1 MASNAARKQHGLYTV
16 EAASRHGEAR
26 LTLDLL
32 AAELSHELA
41 YPLNFFRYLLEHA
54 ARGESL
60 APQDVEIGREEV
72 ERLQRM
78 LVSLRQLAIP
88 PPRLEPIAVVPR
100 LQRAVDLIRELVQ
113 DKHLTVTLEVPDG
126 LLLRAEADPMVQL
139 FANLLRNAAQAVEPG
154 GRLGVRHSS
163 RGDTHVLEVWDSG
176 PGIPE
181 ALTRAIFTPHFTT
194 RAGGQG
200 LGLAITQRIARGFGW
215 ALQLHQEPGLTCFR
229 LVVPPQRRGPVPP
242 PHDSP

>member
-1 MASNAARKQHGLYTV
+1 MSPSTARGKRGLHVV
-16 EAASRHGEAR
+16 EENPSHDEAR

-32 AAELSHELA
+32 VAELSHELA

-54 ARGESL
+54 ARGEPL
-60 APQDVEIGREEV
+60 ARQDVEIGREEV

-100 LQRAVDLIRELVQ
+100 LQRAVDLIRELIQ
-113 DKHLTVTLEVPDG
+113 DKHLTVTLDVPDG
-126 LLLRAEADPMVQL
+126 LHLRAEADPMVQL

-154 GRLGVRHSS
+154 GRLGVRHLN
-163 RGDTHVLEVWDSG
+163 RGELQVLEVWDSG

-181 ALTRAIFTPHFTT
+181 ALTRAIFAPRFTT
-194 RAGGQG
+194 RPGGQG

-215 ALQLHQEPGLTCFR
+215 ALQLHQEPGRTCFR
-229 LVVPPQRRGPVPP
+229 LVIPSSPPTP
-242 PHDSP
+242 